1 MSNNKNYKEI
11 VEKRKASILKKREA
25 KVAKKQAI
33 LERLDSDID
42 YLNKVR
48 KAVEKRKDTISKKQF
63 IKDLLNA
70 GANYNEEKENQTV
83 TDKSVKTRERKK
95 YEKGIKDALEAFKVV
110 SFYDNLYYELRV
122 EGGGTINVPN
132 IPIIK
137 SLIENELR
145 KQIEQNNSK
154 NKLSGFVT
162 IDVTFLVGNGD
173 EQTTEKQKRFFNSDT
188 SSFVSSKMIGG
199 FINNLVSSFEN
210 FLEEAKNS
218 SDCTLESI
226 DKMSIKTAKSK
237 AIIGGSYIEL
247 PDFIKNK
254 KACVNIKNND
264 DKCFIWCILAY
275 FHYNKEVKGGC
286 KNLASSYKKF
296 MSEIKEPANFSY
308 PVELDMIPEFEELND
323 LKINIFELLDDN
335 SVKVLYNSYEKKY
348 KNVVNLLLIHDN
360 NENYHYRFFSLYAKQ
375 RLKTLPGKI
384 SRYKQLNAIAT
395 NARGS

>member
-11 VEKRKASILKKREA
+11 VEKRRSSILKKREA

-33 LERLDSDID
+33 LEKLDSDID

-70 GANYNEEKENQTV
+70 GLAYGEEKQNQTE
-83 TDKSVKTRERKK
+83 TNKSVKTRERKK
-95 YEKGIKDALEAFKVV
+95 YEKSIKDALEAFKVV
-110 SFYDNLYYELRV
+110 SFYDNLYYELNV
-122 EGGGTINVPN
+122 EGEGRITVPN
-132 IPIIK
+132 IPVIK
-137 SLIENELR
+137 NLIENELR

-154 NKLSGFVT
+154 NKLSGFIT
-162 IDVTFLVGNGD
+162 IDCIFKKGI
-173 EQTTEKQKRFFNSDT
+173 EQKKLFFNSDT
-188 SSFVSSKMIGG
+188 SSFISTKMISG

-210 FLEEAKNS
+210 FIEDTKEG
-218 SDCTLESI
+218 SDLILISI

-264 DKCFIWCILAY
+264 DKCFIWCILSY

-286 KNLASSYKKF
+286 KNLASSYK
-296 MSEIKEPANFSY
+296 
-308 PVELDMIPEFEELND
+308 
-323 LKINIFELLDDN
+323 
-335 SVKVLYNSYEKKY
+335 
-348 KNVVNLLLIHDN
+348 NL
-360 NENYHYRFFSLYAKQ
+360 
-375 RLKTLPGKI
+375 
-384 SRYKQLNAIAT
+384 
-395 NARGS
+395 

>member
-83 TDKSVKTRERKK
+83 IDKSVKTRERKK

-132 IPIIK
+132 IPVIK

-154 NKLSGFVT
+154 NKLS
-162 IDVTFLVGNGD
+162 
-173 EQTTEKQKRFFNSDT
+173 
-188 SSFVSSKMIGG
+188 
-199 FINNLVSSFEN
+199 
-210 FLEEAKNS
+210 
-218 SDCTLESI
+218 
-226 DKMSIKTAKSK
+226 
-237 AIIGGSYIEL
+237 
-247 PDFIKNK
+247 
-254 KACVNIKNND
+254 
-264 DKCFIWCILAY
+264 
-275 FHYNKEVKGGC
+275 
-286 KNLASSYKKF
+286 
-296 MSEIKEPANFSY
+296 
-308 PVELDMIPEFEELND
+308 
-323 LKINIFELLDDN
+323 
-335 SVKVLYNSYEKKY
+335 
-348 KNVVNLLLIHDN
+348 
-360 NENYHYRFFSLYAKQ
+360 
-375 RLKTLPGKI
+375 
-384 SRYKQLNAIAT
+384 
-395 NARGS
+395 